1 MLTTITISKSEL
13 LSRLVSV
20 SKIISS
26 KPATPIME
34 NILLD
39 IQDGIVKIS
48 ASDYLGRMNTSIEG
62 ILTDNN
68 ISYRIEPKLIIEALK
83 TLPEQPIVMEIG
95 EDYGIVVKYKGGK
108 FEMTGKPADEFPKD
122 KDTSK
127 AIKLSIPSKVLLSGI
142 EKTCFCS
149 ANDELRPVMNGVY
162 FDILSAGL
170 INFVASDGHKLALA
184 EYTDES
190 INETISFIL
199 PQKIA
204 TILKN
209 AISPSDELVD
219 IFIDNRFVRIEYKS
233 DSIEAT
239 LIEGKYPNY
248 RSVIPTNNDKFL
260 SIGVPELKGALKR
273 VSVFSNQA
281 SSLVKLQLSNNQIM
295 ISGQDLD
302 FSTAAEEIVACEYN
316 NDPLAIGFKGHF
328 LSELIAAIPTSD
340 LQMSFSDPSRATLI
354 TPVDNKSTDKL
365 TYLLMPM
372 MLND

>member
-39 IQDGIVKIS
+39 IQDGRVKIS
-48 ASDYLGRMNTSIEG
+48 AADYLGRMNTSIEG

-68 ISYRIEPKLIIEALK
+68 ISYCIEPKLIIEALK
-83 TLPEQPIVMEIG
+83 TLPEQPITITIG
-95 EDYGIVVKYKGGK
+95 EGFGIVVKYKGGK

-127 AIKLSIPSKVLLSGI
+127 AIKLSIPAKVLLSGI

-162 FDILSAGL
+162 FDISAGL

-190 INETISFIL
+190 INETINFIL

-219 IFIDNRFVRIEYKS
+219 IFIDNRFVRLEYNS
-233 DSIEAT
+233 ESIEAT

-248 RSVIPTNNDKFL
+248 RSVIPPNNDKFL

-295 ISGQDLD
+295 ISGQDID

>member
-1 MLTTITISKSEL
+1 MLITITISKSEL

-39 IQDGIVKIS
+39 IQDGRVKIS
-48 ASDYLGRMNTSIEG
+48 AADYLGRMNTSIEG

-68 ISYRIEPKLIIEALK
+68 ISYCIEPKLIIEALK
-83 TLPEQPIVMEIG
+83 TLPEQPITITIG
-95 EDYGIVVKYKGGK
+95 EGYGIVVKYKGGK

-127 AIKLSIPSKVLLSGI
+127 AIKLSIPAKVLLSGI

-162 FDILSAGL
+162 FDISAGL

-190 INETISFIL
+190 INETINFIL

-219 IFIDNRFVRIEYKS
+219 IFIDNRFVRLEYNS
-233 DSIEAT
+233 ESIEAT

-248 RSVIPTNNDKFL
+248 RSVIPPNNDKFL

-295 ISGQDLD
+295 ISGQDID
-302 FSTAAEEIVACEYN
+302 FSTAAEEIVDCEYN

>member
-1 MLTTITISKSEL
+1 MTTTINISKSEL

-39 IQDGIVKIS
+39 IQDGRVKIS
-48 ASDYLGRMNTSIEG
+48 AADYLGRMNTSIEG

-68 ISYRIEPKLIIEALK
+68 ISYCIEPKLIIEALK
-83 TLPEQPIVMEIG
+83 TLPEQPITITIG
-95 EDYGIVVKYKGGK
+95 EGYGIVVKYKGGK

-127 AIKLSIPSKVLLSGI
+127 AIKLSIPAKVLLSGI

-162 FDILSAGL
+162 FDISAGL

-190 INETISFIL
+190 INETINFIL

-219 IFIDNRFVRIEYKS
+219 IFIDNRFVRFEYNS
-233 DSIEAT
+233 ESIEAT

-248 RSVIPTNNDKFL
+248 RSVIPPNNDKFL

-281 SSLVKLQLSNNQIM
+281 SSLVKLEVTTDQIKLSA
-295 ISGQDLD
+295 QDID

-340 LQMSFSDPSRATLI
+340 LQMSFSDPSRASLI
-354 TPVDNKSTDKL
+354 TPVDDKSTDKL

-372 MLND
+372 MLNN